1 MAVKRSQSPL
11 VGSKRRRY
19 QQQRPGR
26 SGTFRRFRSSFSGS
40 RYAYSPPLLGNG
52 PYQRNGD
59 VQGNAGLP
67 RLSKAA
73 LLAGLLTAL
82 LALFSWQAYHLVE
95 HAKVFSVRKVTVQGC
110 RMAAEEEVLALAGIR
125 VGMPMLGFTAQAAAQ
140 RIQTHPWIDRVSIH
154 RSWPYDVQIEV
165 QEHRP
170 LALINLENGG
180 GLYYLDHNGKVFA
193 PAEPGQDLDF
203 PVVTGLRL
211 PHLPAEM
218 REAGQA
224 AAEAVR
230 FLHFAA
236 LGNPVLPMQSLSEIH
251 VSRENGIIA
260 YLAERPF
267 PIHLGYG
274 NIRTRY
280 YQLVRLLEQLYSKE
294 KIEHVKEIR
303 MDYQADRIL
312 VSKTEP

>member
-11 VGSKRRRY
+11 VGSKKRRY

-40 RYAYSPPLLGNG
+40 RCTPPAVGNG
-52 PYQRNGD
+52 PYRKDGGA
-59 VQGNAGLP
+59 QGNAGLP
-67 RLSKAA
+67 RLSRSAM
-73 LLAGLLTAL
+73 LAGLLTML
-82 LALFSWQAYHLVE
+82 LALLGWQGYHLLE
-95 HAKVFSVRKVTVQGC
+95 HAQVFFVRKVTVQGC
-110 RMAAEEEVLALAGIR
+110 RMAAEKQVLALAGIR
-125 VGMPMLGFTAQAAAQ
+125 AGMPMLGFTAAEAAQ
-140 RIQTHPWIDRVSIH
+140 RIQTHPWIDHVSIH
-154 RSWPYDVQIEV
+154 RSWPYSVRIEV

-170 LALINLENGG
+170 LALINLEDGG
-180 GLYYLDHNGKVFA
+180 GLHYLDHNGKVFA
-193 PAEPGQDLDF
+193 PVEPGQDLDF

-211 PHLPAEM
+211 PHLPADM
-218 REAGQA
+218 QEAGEEA
-224 AAEAVR
+224 ADAVR

-251 VSRENGIIA
+251 ISRENGIIA

-267 PIHLGYG
+267 PIHIGYG

-280 YQLVRLLEQLYSKE
+280 YQLVRLLEQLYGKE
-294 KIEHVKEIR
+294 KIEHIKEIR

>member
-26 SGTFRRFRSSFSGS
+26 SSTFRRFRSSFSGS
-40 RYAYSPPLLGNG
+40 RYTPPSVGNG
-52 PYQRNGD
+52 PYRSPQRD
-59 VQGNAGLP
+59 AGVP

-73 LLAGLLTAL
+73 MLTGLLTVL
-82 LALFSWQAYHLVE
+82 LALFSWQAYNLVE
-95 HAKVFSVRKVTVQGC
+95 HAQVFAVRKITVQGC
-110 RMAAEEEVLALAGIR
+110 RMAAEEQVLALAGIR
-125 VGMPMLGFTAQAAAQ
+125 VGMPMLGFIAQEAAQ

-154 RSWPYDVQIEV
+154 RSWPYSVQIEV

-170 LALINLENGG
+170 LAMICLDKES
-180 GLYYLDHNGKVFA
+180 GLYYVDHNGKIFA
-193 PAEPGQDLDF
+193 SVEQGQDIDF
-203 PVVTGLRL
+203 PVVTGVHLS
-211 PHLPAEM
+211 HLPADIQD
-218 REAGQA
+218 AGPVA
-224 AAEAVR
+224 VDAVR

-260 YLAERPF
+260 YLVERPF

-280 YQLVRLLEQLYSKE
+280 YQLVKLLEQLYSKE

-312 VSKTEP
+312 VSKAEP

>member
-11 VGSKRRRY
+11 VGSKKRRY
-19 QQQRPGR
+19 HQQRPGR
-26 SGTFRRFRSSFSGS
+26 SGTFRRFRSSFGGN
-40 RYAYSPPLLGNG
+40 RYSSPLVGNG
-52 PYQRNGD
+52 PYQKNGGA
-59 VQGNAGLP
+59 QGNAGLP

-73 LLAGLLTAL
+73 LLAGLLTVL
-82 LALFSWQAYHLVE
+82 LALLGWQGYHLVE
-95 HAKVFSVRKVTVQGC
+95 HAQVFSVRKVTVQGC
-110 RMAAEEEVLALAGIR
+110 RMAAEGQVLTLAGIR
-125 VGMPMLGFTAQAAAQ
+125 VGMPMLGFNAAEAAQ
-140 RIQTHPWIDRVSIH
+140 RIQTHPWIDHVSIH
-154 RSWPYDVQIEV
+154 RSWPYSVQIEV

-170 LALINLENGG
+170 LALINLENNA

-193 PAEPGQDLDF
+193 PVEPGQDLDF

-211 PHLPAEM
+211 PHLPADIQ
-218 REAGQA
+218 EAGPE

-236 LGNPVLPMQSLSEIH
+236 LGDPVLPMQSLSEIH

-267 PIHLGYG
+267 PIHIGYG

-294 KIEHVKEIR
+294 KIEHIKEIR